1 MHHGHSGLLPRFD
14 NIGGTA
20 KVDQRLNDAGYKA
33 DVETKYGINSTSDI
47 DEKTIWVFIE
57 DAVTAGIHEM
67 LNTVYNDII
76 MKVKQF
82 TTNMDV
88 LIKDM
93 TTYDE
98 MTEMDNAFYMYV

>member
-1 MHHGHSGLLPRFD
+1 M
-14 NIGGTA
+14 
-20 KVDQRLNDAGYKA
+20 DQRLNDPGYKA

-47 DEKTIWVFIE
+47 DEKTVWIFIE
-57 DAVTAGIHEM
+57 DAVTEGIREM
-67 LNTVYNDII
+67 LNTVYTDII